1 MTALLVAEG
10 LTKSYGKEPVLRGV
24 SLTLPR
30 AQTLSILG
38 RSGCG
43 KTTLLKIVAGL
54 IAPDAGRLALGGV
67 DVTDAPPQS
76 RNIVYLYQ
84 EPLLFPHLNV
94 EQNVAFGLELRLR
107 PASEIAAAV
116 DPLLEELDLATLRR
130 RMPHELSGGQ
140 RQRVAFGRALV
151 VGPAVL
157 LLDEPFSSLDA
168 ETRGNMQQLFK
179 RMAAKHGITSIF
191 VTHSLKEAIVM
202 GDEIAHLLSGALT
215 AYAGLSE
222 LIADPRS
229 GVAEEM
235 AFWDS
240 LRERA

>member
-1 MTALLVAEG
+1 MSALLEAEG
-10 LTKSYGKEPVLRGV
+10 IAKSYGVEPVLRGV
-24 SLTLPR
+24 SLELPKAR
-30 AQTLSILG
+30 TLSILG

-43 KTTLLKIVAGL
+43 KTTLLKIIAGL
-54 IAPDAGRLALGGV
+54 IAPDAGRLRLDGA
-67 DVTDAPPQS
+67 DVTGAPPQR
-76 RNIVYLYQ
+76 RNIIYLYQ
-84 EPLLFPHLNV
+84 EPLLFSHLNV
-94 EQNVAFGLELRLR
+94 EQNVAFGLELRGR
-107 PASEIAAAV
+107 SANEISAAS
-116 DPLLEELDLATLRR
+116 DPLLEELDLAALRR

-179 RMAAKHGITSIF
+179 RMAAHHATTSIF

-202 GDEIAHLLSGALT
+202 GDEIAHLQNGTLT
-215 AYAGLSE
+215 SYSGLSD
-222 LIADPRS
+222 LIGDPQS

-240 LRERA
+240 LRGRA

>member
-1 MTALLVAEG
+1 VTAPLVVEG
-10 LTKSYGKEPVLRGV
+10 ITKSYGAEPVLRDV
-24 SLTLPR
+24 SLSLPAAR
-30 AQTLSILG
+30 TLSILG

-54 IAPDAGRLALGGV
+54 VAPDAGRLRLGAA
-67 DVTDAPPQS
+67 DVTGVPPQR
-76 RNIVYLYQ
+76 RNILYLYQ
-84 EPLLFPHLNV
+84 EPLLFPHLDV
-94 EQNVAFGLELRLR
+94 EGNIAFGLQLRR
-107 PASEIAAAV
+107 RTPPEIAAAV
-116 DPLLEELDLATLRR
+116 DPLLAELELEGLRR

-140 RQRVAFGRALV
+140 RQRVAFGRALIV
-151 VGPAVL
+151 EPAVL

-179 RMAAKHGITSIF
+179 RMAARYRITSIF

-202 GDEIAHLLSGALT
+202 GDQIAHLQRGSLT
-215 AYAGLSE
+215 AYADLAA
-222 LIADPRS
+222 LIHDPQS

-240 LRERA
+240 LRRQP

>member
-1 MTALLVAEG
+1 VTALVVEAVA
-10 LTKSYGKEPVLRGV
+10 KSYGPEPVLRGV
-24 SLTLPR
+24 SLSLQASR
-30 AQTLSILG
+30 TLSILG

-43 KTTLLKIVAGL
+43 KTTLLKIIAGL
-54 IAPDAGRLALGGV
+54 VPLDSGRLFLG
-67 DVTDAPPQS
+67 DADITSVPPQR
-76 RNIVYLYQ
+76 RNILYLYQ
-84 EPLLFPHLNV
+84 APLLFPHLDV
-94 EQNVAFGLELRLR
+94 AQNIAFGLELRR
-107 PASEIAAAV
+107 QSATTIAAAV
-116 DPLLEELDLATLRR
+116 DPLLEELELAALRN
-130 RMPHELSGGQ
+130 RMPDELSGGQ

-179 RMAAKHGITSIF
+179 RMAARHGITSIF

-202 GDEIAHLLSGALT
+202 GDEIAHLEQGTLT
-215 AYAGLSE
+215 TYSGLSE
-222 LIADPRS
+222 LIDDPQS

-240 LRERA
+240 LPRPRS

>member
-1 MTALLVAEG
+1 MTAPLVVEG
-10 LTKSYGKEPVLRGV
+10 ISKSYGPEPVLRGV
-24 SLTLPR
+24 SLTLPAAR
-30 AQTLSILG
+30 TLSILG

-54 IAPDAGRLALGGV
+54 VAPDAGRLRLGQV
-67 DVTDAPPQS
+67 DVTAVPPQR
-76 RNIVYLYQ
+76 RNILYLYQ
-84 EPLLFPHLNV
+84 EPLLFPHLDV
-94 EQNVAFGLELRLR
+94 EENIAFGLELRR
-107 PASEIAAAV
+107 KSPDEIAAAV
-116 DPLLEELDLATLRR
+116 DPLLAELELDGLRR
-130 RMPHELSGGQ
+130 RRPHELSGGQ

-179 RMAAKHGITSIF
+179 RMAARHGITSIF

-202 GDEIAHLLSGALT
+202 GDEIAHLQRGSLT
-215 AYAGLSE
+215 TYADLQE
-222 LIADPRS
+222 LINDPQS

-240 LRERA
+240 LRRQG